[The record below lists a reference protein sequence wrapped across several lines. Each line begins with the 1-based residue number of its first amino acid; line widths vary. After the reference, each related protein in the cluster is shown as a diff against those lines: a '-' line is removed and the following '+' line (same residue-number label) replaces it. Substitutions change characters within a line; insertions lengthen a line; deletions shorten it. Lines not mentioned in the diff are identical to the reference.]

1 MAKGSG
7 IMSFLGFAGA
17 LLHVLNH
24 SLYKS
29 LLFFSAGSVYRQTH
43 TRDMDKLGGL
53 IKTMPETSILFLT
66 GSAAIVGIPPLN
78 GFISEFLI
86 YSGIL
91 NGINSAGIAR
101 ITLMILSFAGM
112 SLIGGI
118 SLLTFTKTFGTVF
131 LGTSRQ
137 KLKHEPSEVPALML
151 WPQYFII
158 VFMIAIALFPG
169 FFINLTG
176 NILNKTLFSNSN
188 FNTVD
193 LNRYTSILKNI
204 SVASVCFFSIL
215 GIVLII
221 RYILTR
227 SDEVKFASTWVCGY
241 PAPNPRMQY
250 TGKSFS
256 KSFGKIFSFMLIEK
270 KGYKEI
276 LAKETFPD
284 SRKYRSFYLDVVE
297 SKIINPLMLLITR
310 FINLFQFIQN
320 GKIQAYV
327 LYGIIFI
334 LTIFIGT
341 LLNFWQW

>member
-1 MAKGSG
+1 MAKGLS

-29 LLFFSAGSVYRQTH
+29 LLFFSAGSVYMQTH

-53 IKTMPETSILFLT
+53 IKTMPKTSLLFLT

-118 SLLTFTKTFGTVF
+118 SIVTFTKTFGTVF

-137 KLKHEPSEVPALML
+137 KLKHESSEVSALML
-151 WPQYFII
+151 WPQYIII
-158 VFMIAIALFPG
+158 VLIISIAFFPG

-176 NILNKTLFSNSN
+176 IILNKTLLSN
-188 FNTVD
+188 FNFNIVD
-193 LNRYTSILKNI
+193 LNRYTSILRNI
-204 SVASVCFFSIL
+204 SLASVCFLAVL
-215 GIVLII
+215 GIVLVI
-221 RYILTR
+221 RYMITP
-227 SDEVKFASTWVCGY
+227 SGEVKFSSTWGCGY

-270 KGYKEI
+270 KGYEEI
-276 LAKETFPD
+276 LADETFPD
-284 SRKYRSFYLDVVE
+284 SRKYHSFYLDIVE
-297 SKIINPLMLLITR
+297 AKIIHPLMFMITR